1 MVPFPQNNEAPKLC
15 ACSVLKCAQSLN
27 HVQHF
32 ATPWTVAFL
41 FYLMEKST
49 LTLAANIWSSTFKLN
64 FRDNFLLLEF

>member
-49 LTLAANIWSSTFKLN
+49 LTLAANI
-64 FRDNFLLLEF
+64 